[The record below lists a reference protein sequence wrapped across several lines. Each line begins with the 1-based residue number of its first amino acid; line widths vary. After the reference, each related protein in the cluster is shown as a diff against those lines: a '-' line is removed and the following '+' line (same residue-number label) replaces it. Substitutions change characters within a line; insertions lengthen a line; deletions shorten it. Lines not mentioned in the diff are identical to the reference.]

1 MWSTSSSVDAPGLS
15 ASAVWSAAYADA
27 SAWPAWND
35 ALASAELL
43 GPFAVGSGARVRFRT
58 GLRLRFTLVEV
69 EPERVFT
76 DESRLPGARMGHR
89 HELEPLPAR
98 DGSPAGVRLVNTIYI
113 RGPLARLWAPIL
125 GPRRSAVC
133 PVGSAEP
140 PRSPPPLRPMSPDR
154 LGSPADMAA
163 TLVGG
168 VVGALLAFVVPV
180 RRPSK

>member
-1 MWSTSSSVDAPGLS
+1 MWSTSSTYDAPGLS

-43 GPFAVGSGARVRFRT
+43 GPFTAGSRARIRFRT

-89 HELEPLPAR
+89 HELQPLPDA
-98 DGSPAGVRLVNTIYI
+98 DGVRLVNTIYI
-113 RGPLARLWAPIL
+113 RGPLARLWALIL
-125 GPRRSAVC
+125 GPQATRGLPGWQRR
-133 PVGSAEP
+133 
-140 PRSPPPLRPMSPDR
+140 
-154 LGSPADMAA
+154 AA
-163 TLVGG
+163 ALAA
-168 VVGALLAFVVPV
+168 GALAPTDVA
-180 RRPSK
+180 